1 MAPDVRQYTDLRD
14 FLIDFFNYKKS
25 NNSQWSFR
33 SWAFNLGLKSHAN
46 FVSFLGG
53 KRNLTKTMQERLG
66 LYFKFDPISKEYF
79 DQLCSWERFSFDNPE
94 LSKRLRGVVIENE
107 GQSDQFEIVCAK
119 ESFSPLITLVGE
131 LLRKSKRA
139 LNVKEIHSLMIPTV
153 TVDNVTSA
161 LERLLDLGLITQ
173 TEQGYVHLHSNKDV
187 TMSKD
192 NLNLKNS
199 FALSLA
205 ANNSKPQELASNF
218 FVKQVHFRL
227 SDKNFAEFERR
238 MTEAIKSIVMELW
251 SSEDDVIYDFV
262 ASMQPMVR
270 PLSELDERRGSDL
283 PLQ

>member
-1 MAPDVRQYTDLRD
+1 MAPDVRQYTELRE
-14 FLIDFFNYKKS
+14 FLIDFFHYKKS

-53 KRNLTKTMQERLG
+53 KRNLTKNMQERLTQ
-66 LYFKFDPISKEYF
+66 YFKFDPMSEEYF

-94 LSKRLRGVVIENE
+94 LSKRLKGTVIESE
-107 GQSDQFEIVCAK
+107 DQEDNFEIVCAK

-131 LLRKSKRA
+131 LLKKSKRP
-139 LNVKEIHSLMIPTV
+139 LSVREIHSLMIPSV
-153 TVDNVTSA
+153 SEDNVSSA
-161 LERLLDLGLITQ
+161 LDRLIDLGLVTK
-173 TEQGYVHLHSNKDV
+173 TEAGYVHLHSKKIV
-187 TMSKD
+187 TMSKE

-205 ANNSKPQELASNF
+205 ANNCKPKELSSNF

-238 MTEAIKSIVMELW
+238 MTEAIKTIVMDLW
-251 SSEDDVIYDFV
+251 SGEDDVIYDFV
-262 ASMQPMVR
+262 ASMQPMVK
-270 PLSELDERRGSDL
+270 PLSNLEDGRGNDL